1 MVKRCRVDAAA
12 GISIVLTGGVFLC
25 VTIFPSRVGLW
36 NLRRKGI
43 AIGRKSFIS
52 KRRLVMIIEWKQEL
66 ATGNEEI
73 DNQHKEMFKKFNDF
87 QSAYSLGKAQ
97 QDIGPIFT
105 FLDDYVKF
113 HFAMEEELQVRHSY
127 PGYKAHKEEHDSFIH
142 NLKKMEKQ
150 LDTSGV
156 TSPLVIQANM
166 ALVSWLFGHIKGTD
180 REFATFLTNSLP
192 MV

>member
-1 MVKRCRVDAAA
+1 M
-12 GISIVLTGGVFLC
+12 T
-25 VTIFPSRVGLW
+25 
-36 NLRRKGI
+36 
-43 AIGRKSFIS
+43 
-52 KRRLVMIIEWKQEL
+52 IEWKQEL

-73 DNQHKEMFKKFNDF
+73 DNQHKEMFKKFDDF

-97 QDIGPIFT
+97 HEIGSIFT

-127 PGYKAHKEEHDSFIH
+127 PGYKAHKEEHDSFIRK
-142 NLKKMEKQ
+142 LEKMEKQ
-150 LDTSGV
+150 LAASGV

-192 MV
+192 LQEN